1 MTQQQ
6 INSTVWFILFFLSV
20 GLLILSITANLQN
33 KYNWET
39 RNRLTQLEGQVN
51 YQEKRISKTDHN
63 LYHKVMTDTE
73 SELVKESLKL
83 VEDTIGCD
91 CMFYSFENYWVV
103 FEYPQ
108 SVTGDSAYIY
118 ANIDTKVIIKDY
130 KPRF

>member
-6 INSTVWFILFFLSV
+6 INSTVWFLWVVTIVWFWF
-20 GLLILSITANLQN
+20 IITALNGQFA
-33 KYNWET
+33 YEWET
-39 RNRLTQLEGQVN
+39 RNRLTQLQERAN
-51 YQEKRISKTDHN
+51 YQEKRISTIDHN

-118 ANIDTKVIIKDY
+118 ANINTKVIIKDY
-130 KPRF
+130 KTRF